1 MLSLRVAVA
10 QIRPRKGDYAGNLR
24 RMGEVLAQVSE
35 WDRPPQLVVFP
46 ETALSGYFVEGAIS
60 DVAVTAGT
68 LFRDLAQMHVLAGAP
83 PLDIALGFYEAHA
96 SRLYN
101 SALYAALGGAAPGIR
116 HVHRK
121 VFLPTYG
128 MFDEE
133 RFVDRGHEVRAFD
146 TTWGRAALLIC
157 EDGWHAMAPS
167 LAALDGAQVIILPS
181 AAPARGAG
189 AASGPT
195 WPGAGSGS
203 GISEGGRGTRPE
215 SVERWERLVC
225 GIAQEHGVV
234 VVLAQLVGFEAGK
247 GFPGASVVVGPDG
260 EVLARAPLFEEAL
273 LSVEL
278 DLGEIAR
285 ARAEQPLLADLET
298 ALPHLWRSFEVR
310 ERRPLSFDPE
320 DPASAPT
327 LSRPSAARLPVMPA
341 RPARDPLAVDP
352 ELVERWLIAF
362 LQDEVVRQR
371 GFTKGL
377 VGLSGGV
384 DSSLVAILA
393 AKALGPDHVIGVRL
407 PYKTSSPESLAHAQL
422 VAEQAGI
429 VLETI
434 DVTAAVDGYVRASAA
449 ATDPVRL
456 GNLVAR
462 ARMMA
467 LFDLSARYRALPLGT
482 GNKTERLMGYFTWH
496 GDDAPPVNPLGD
508 LFKTQVLAV
517 ARYAGVPEV
526 ILRKPATADLVPGQT
541 DEGDLGISYAKLD
554 RILYHLLRG
563 TPRPYIEA
571 QGFSAEEIELV
582 RRRLEATH
590 WKRRLPAVA
599 VLSQQAIGE
608 SYLRPLDYGQP
619 GERPRGVRA
628 DWGSFDG

>member
-1 MLSLRVAVA
+1 MSSLRVAVA
-10 QIRPRKGDYAGNLR
+10 QIRPAKGDYAGNLR
-24 RMGEVLAQVSE
+24 RVGEVLAQVSE

-46 ETALSGYFVEGAIS
+46 ETVLSGYFVEDGVR
-60 DVAVTAGT
+60 DVAVSAGT
-68 LFRDLAQMHVLAGAP
+68 LFRDLALQHSLAGAP
-83 PLDIALGFYEAHA
+83 PLDVALGFYELHA

-157 EDGWHAMAPS
+157 EDGWHAVVPS

-189 AASGPT
+189 GAGGP
-195 WPGAGSGS
+195 PGPGGGGAGSRIGEGS
-203 GISEGGRGTRPE
+203 LGTRPE

-225 GIAQEHGVV
+225 GIAQEHGVF

-273 LSVEL
+273 LSVEV
-278 DLGEIAR
+278 DLGELAR

-298 ALPHLWRSFEVR
+298 ELPHLWRWFEIR
-310 ERRPLSFDPE
+310 ERRPLAFDPE
-320 DPASAPT
+320 DPAFAPA
-327 LSRPSAARLPVMPA
+327 LSRPSAARLPVVP
-341 RPARDPLAVDP
+341 PLFPRDPLAVDP

-371 GFTKGL
+371 GFTKAL

-393 AKALGPDHVIGVRL
+393 AKALGPDQVIGVRL
-407 PYKTSSPESLAHAQL
+407 PYKTSSPESLAHAEL
-422 VAEQAGI
+422 VAAQAGI
-429 VLETI
+429 RLETI
-434 DVTAAVDGYVRASAA
+434 DLTAAVDGYVRASAA
-449 ATDPVRL
+449 ATDPLRL

-467 LFDLSARYRALPLGT
+467 LFDLSARYGALPLGT

-517 ARYAGVPEV
+517 ARYAGVPDV
-526 ILRKPATADLVPGQT
+526 ILEKPATADLVPGQT
-541 DEGDLGISYAKLD
+541 DEGDLGISYARLD

-563 TPRPYIEA
+563 TPRPHIEA
-571 QGFSAEEIELV
+571 QGVSAEEIELV

-590 WKRRLPAVA
+590 FKRHLPAVA
-599 VLSQQAIGE
+599 VLSHRAIGE
-608 SYLRPLDYGQP
+608 SYLRPLDYGQAGGAP
-619 GERPRGVRA
+619 ARDAR
-628 DWGSFDG
+628 